1 MGFLLTRNADCLL
14 ALLYAQY
21 KRNMKTMEHG
31 KAVMMGDAS
40 DLKEKIGT
48 KFSEE
53 ELLDFCWELV
63 DNELIT
69 GGKYS
74 NTLFSIKL
82 LPAGIAYIENQ
93 KAEKRSTIYQEIKEW
108 SSTVAS
114 LVSGLGL
121 FGLPP
126 AP

>member
-1 MGFLLTRNADCLL
+1 MGN
-14 ALLYAQY
+14 
-21 KRNMKTMEHG
+21 
-31 KAVMMGDAS
+31 AS

-48 KFSEE
+48 KFSEN
-53 ELLDFCWELV
+53 ELLAFCWELV
-63 DNELIT
+63 NNKLIKGLNYDDT
-69 GGKYS
+69 LYS
-74 NTLFSIKL
+74 IEL
-82 LPAGIAYIENQ
+82 LPTGIAYIESKKSEN
-93 KAEKRSTIYQEIKEW
+93 ASTIYQEIKEW